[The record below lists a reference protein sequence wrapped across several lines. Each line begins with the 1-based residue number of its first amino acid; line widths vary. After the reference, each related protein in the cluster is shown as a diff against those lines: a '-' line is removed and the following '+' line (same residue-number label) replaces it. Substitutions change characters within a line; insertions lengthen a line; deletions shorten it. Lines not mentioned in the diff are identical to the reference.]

1 MVACAYA
8 GDVGNSQQ
16 GQAGA
21 VSLWQ
26 QAASFAA
33 WKHRHQTR
41 KDGRTPY
48 IAHTF
53 RVAMTVRDVFGCDDP
68 AVIAA
73 ALLHDTIEDTLTDH
87 DELSSLFGVEI
98 ADVVAALTKNM
109 ALPAAQR
116 EADYDTRLASAD
128 WRARLIKLADVF
140 DNHSDL
146 PERSAEAL
154 GKMHDKCR
162 RAIELAE
169 PDAAQHECIRRGI
182 AAVQSLLT

>member
-1 MVACAYA
+1 MV
-8 GDVGNSQQ
+8 NLEQ
-16 GQAGA
+16 GPAGA
-21 VSLWQ
+21 AALWQ

-33 WKHRHQTR
+33 WKHRHQIR

-53 RVAMTVRDVFGCDDP
+53 RVAMTVRDVFGCDD
-68 AVIAA
+68 ATVIAA

-87 DELSSLFGVEI
+87 DELSSRFGTEV
-98 ADVVAALTKNM
+98 ADLVAVLTKNM
-109 ALPAAQR
+109 ALPEAQR
-116 EADYDTRLASAD
+116 EADYDARLASAD

-154 GKMHDKCR
+154 VKMHDKCR

-169 PDAAQHECIRRGI
+169 PDAGRHECIRRGI
-182 AAVQSLLT
+182 AAVRSLMA